1 MNGNDSARSGS
12 RPLFDRLARLPAE
25 GGPAPHGRLGL
36 PIHPSP
42 AGVPSITAT
51 NDEQAAGSVAEE
63 AR

>member
-1 MNGNDSARSGS
+1 MNGNHSARHGP
-12 RPLFDRLARLPAE
+12 RRALDRLACLPAE
-25 GGPAPHGRLGL
+25 GGPARYGRLGV

-51 NDEQAAGSVAEE
+51 TDEQAAGSVAEE